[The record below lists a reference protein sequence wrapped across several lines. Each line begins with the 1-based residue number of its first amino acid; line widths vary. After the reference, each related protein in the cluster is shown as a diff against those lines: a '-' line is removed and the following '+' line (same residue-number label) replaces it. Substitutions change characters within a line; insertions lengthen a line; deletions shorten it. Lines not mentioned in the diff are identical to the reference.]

1 LNPPNVE
8 QVWRSNFRTK
18 ALPIS
23 MVSPSRTTEHSAV
36 CSLQPGMVAITRWTA
51 DPHHS
56 TGQRNLWPERE
67 WLRASIFLL
76 FFWSSNTMVTC
87 SAWHKSFG
95 LQCNST
101 RREAVRKT
109 KHPRRTRLVRPIGT
123 DLVHSQDRIAK
134 KKAPSTRSTT
144 WARVEAW
151 PDLLVAVLRKE
162 QNAHRNLGVMAFCR
176 FGGGSL
182 LSKAFNKAQ
191 MAGSS
196 WELPST

>member
-1 LNPPNVE
+1 ME
-8 QVWRSNFRTK
+8 QVWRSSFRTK

-23 MVSPSRTTEHSAV
+23 TVSPSRTTEHSAV
-36 CSLQPGMVAITRWTA
+36 CSLQPGMVAIVRWMA
-51 DPHHS
+51 DPHRS

-67 WLRASIFLL
+67 WVRASIFLP
-76 FFWSSNTMVTC
+76 FFWSSNAMVAC

-95 LQCNST
+95 SECNST

-109 KHPRRTRLVRPIGT
+109 KHPSRTRLVRPSGT
-123 DLVHSQDRIAK
+123 DLVYSQDRIAK
-134 KKAPSTRSTT
+134 KKAPSTRSAT
-144 WARVEAW
+144 WARVEAS
-151 PDLLVAVLRKE
+151 PVLLVAVLRKV
-162 QNAHRNLGVMAFCR
+162 QNVRRNLGVIAFCR

-182 LSKAFNKAQ
+182 LSKAFNKAR